1 MAMVRRFLTDAE
13 KEYLKREYPLG
24 DLDKICEKLGIKR
37 VVLYQKAA
45 ALGLRRDPEMVLE
58 KNKQLG
64 RALGEKCLG
73 KRFESGFRPANKGK
87 KLTEWASPE
96 AIERM
101 CVGRKKKGSVP
112 PNRKEIG
119 SERITSGYVQV
130 KVQDGC
136 GNANYKAKHH
146 VVWEQ
151 HHGKIPK
158 GSIVEFIDGDVFNF
172 SIENLRCVTRRE
184 NVQRNGAN
192 YRELPQDLK
201 DVIKLNNKL
210 NQLLK

>member
-1 MAMVRRFLTDAE
+1 MSSAKRFLSEAE
-13 KEYLKREYPLG
+13 KDYLVSEYPLG
-24 DLDKICEKLGIKR
+24 DIDEICKKLGLKR
-37 VVLYQKAA
+37 SVLYQKAR
-45 ALGLRRDPEMVLE
+45 ALGLKRDPDMVLQ
-58 KNKQLG
+58 KN
-64 RALGEKCLG
+64 RALGRTMAEKGLG
-73 KRFESGFRPANKGK
+73 SRFKKGLIPVNKGR

-112 PNRKEIG
+112 VNRKEIG
-119 SERITSGYVQV
+119 SERISAGYVQV

-151 HHGKIPK
+151 HHGAIPK

-172 SIENLRCVTRRE
+172 SIENLRCVTRCE
-184 NVQRNGAN
+184 NAQRNGAK
-192 YRELPQDLK
+192 YRELPQGLK